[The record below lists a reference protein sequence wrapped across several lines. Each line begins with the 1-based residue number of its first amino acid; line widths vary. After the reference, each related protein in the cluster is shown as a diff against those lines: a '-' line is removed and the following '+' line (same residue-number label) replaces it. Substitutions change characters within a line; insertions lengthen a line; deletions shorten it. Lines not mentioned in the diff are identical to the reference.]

1 MTISSTSRRSNFIR
15 RRFFASASI
24 HIPLLLFAVLMIFP
38 FLWMVSTSLKS
49 PGKQFMFP
57 PELLPNPVYFQN
69 FVDLFRLAHMGQY
82 LFNSTKIATVST
94 IGFCLSSSLA
104 AFAFARLR
112 FPGREILFAILL
124 GTMMLPFA
132 VTMIPTFVIMRSL
145 GWIDTHLPL
154 IVPAFFGNAY
164 AVFLLRQIYRGI
176 PQDIV
181 DAATI
186 DGASHFRIYWNM
198 FIPLGMA
205 GLVTV
210 GIFNFLWSWND
221 LVGPLI
227 YLNTSD
233 KMTVTLGLT
242 FLRGRSGSSAGHL
255 GVEMAGALVAVVPM
269 LILYFIGQK
278 HFIQGLSKMGSKG

>member
-1 MTISSTSRRSNFIR
+1 MTVSSTSRRPNFDR

-57 PELLPNPVYFQN
+57 PELLPDPVYFQN

-82 LFNSTKIATVST
+82 LFNSTKIATLST

-154 IVPAFFGNAY
+154 IVPAFLAMPMLCFCCG
-164 AVFLLRQIYRGI
+164 RSIE
-176 PQDIV
+176 
-181 DAATI
+181 
-186 DGASHFRIYWNM
+186 ASHRTSWM
-198 FIPLGMA
+198 QQQSMGPA
-205 GLVTV
+205 TSEST
-210 GIFNFLWSWND
+210 GIC
-221 LVGPLI
+221 
-227 YLNTSD
+227 
-233 KMTVTLGLT
+233 
-242 FLRGRSGSSAGHL
+242 
-255 GVEMAGALVAVVPM
+255 
-269 LILYFIGQK
+269 
-278 HFIQGLSKMGSKG
+278 LSRLAWLD

>member
-1 MTISSTSRRSNFIR
+1 
-15 RRFFASASI
+15 
-24 HIPLLLFAVLMIFP
+24 
-38 FLWMVSTSLKS
+38 
-49 PGKQFMFP
+49 
-57 PELLPNPVYFQN
+57 
-69 FVDLFRLAHMGQY
+69 
-82 LFNSTKIATVST
+82 
-94 IGFCLSSSLA
+94 
-104 AFAFARLR
+104 
-112 FPGREILFAILL
+112 
-124 GTMMLPFA
+124 MMLPFA

-186 DGASHFRIYWNM
+186 DGAGHFRIYWNM

-205 GLVTV
+205 GLITV

-255 GVEMAGALVAVVPM
+255 GVEMAGDWLQW
-269 LILYFIGQK
+269 FQC
-278 HFIQGLSKMGSKG
+278 

>member
-1 MTISSTSRRSNFIR
+1 
-15 RRFFASASI
+15 
-24 HIPLLLFAVLMIFP
+24 
-38 FLWMVSTSLKS
+38 
-49 PGKQFMFP
+49 
-57 PELLPNPVYFQN
+57 
-69 FVDLFRLAHMGQY
+69 
-82 LFNSTKIATVST
+82 
-94 IGFCLSSSLA
+94 
-104 AFAFARLR
+104 
-112 FPGREILFAILL
+112 
-124 GTMMLPFA
+124 
-132 VTMIPTFVIMRSL
+132 
-145 GWIDTHLPL
+145 
-154 IVPAFFGNAY
+154 
-164 AVFLLRQIYRGI
+164 
-176 PQDIV
+176 
-181 DAATI
+181 
-186 DGASHFRIYWNM
+186 M

-205 GLVTV
+205 GLITV